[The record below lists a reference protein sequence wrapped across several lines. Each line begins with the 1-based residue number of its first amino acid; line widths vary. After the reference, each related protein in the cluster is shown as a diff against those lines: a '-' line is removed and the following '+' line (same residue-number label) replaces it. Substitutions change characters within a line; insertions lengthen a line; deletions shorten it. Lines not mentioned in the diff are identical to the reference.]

1 MKKKPYIIFGIVVA
15 ALAYLILPFADMI
28 IYKGTTYADGLKSIV
43 NCIWAIGIG
52 ASMSFSLWRGDKNKG
67 KQQ

>member
-15 ALAYLILPFADMI
+15 ALAFLILPFADMI

-43 NCIWAIGIG
+43 NCICAIGIG

>member
-15 ALAYLILPFADMI
+15 ALAFLILPFADMI

-43 NCIWAIGIG
+43 NCVWAISIG
-52 ASMSFSLWRGDKNKG
+52 ASMSISLWRGDKNKG